1 MRLVKNL
8 SIIREQASNL
18 WYSEDEIEFF
28 KASFFGRVREVRSQL
43 RQNSALIDEG
53 CITINAAAILGLEKH
68 LTHELTAEYMKRR
81 DALQWAVA
89 AEHRQHHAMLIPRAT
104 ATARLATVSAQHS
117 QWARERARAAAVFLE
132 QDVMQDMKDMNLQA
146 KTPLRCSMPRL
157 NEAGAVEEGALHP
170 CQRRWEVDAAGGDI
184 TSNDDGAVPL
194 GLGAQLQLLET
205 KCKQCI
211 S

>member
-68 LTHELTAEYMKRR
+68 LSSELTAEYTKRR
-81 DALQWAVA
+81 DALHKAVL
-89 AEHRQHHAMLIPRAT
+89 AEHRQQRAMLIPH

-117 QWARERARAAAVFLE
+117 RWARERARAAAVFLE
-132 QDVMQDMKDMNLQA
+132 QDVMQEMKEMNLQVT
-146 KTPLRCSMPRL
+146 TPLRCSMPHL
-157 NEAGAVEEGALHP
+157 NEAGAAGGGHFP
-170 CQRRWEVDAAGGDI
+170 RRRRRWG
-184 TSNDDGAVPL
+184 S
-194 GLGAQLQLLET
+194 
-205 KCKQCI
+205 I

>member
-1 MRLVKNL
+1 MRF
-8 SIIREQASNL
+8 SR
-18 WYSEDEIEFF
+18 
-28 KASFFGRVREVRSQL
+28 RVYEVRSQL
-43 RQNSALIDEG
+43 QQNIALLDG
-53 CITINAAAILGLEKH
+53 GGVTINVAAILGLEKH

-89 AEHRQHHAMLIPRAT
+89 AEHRHHAMLIPRAT

-170 CQRRWEVDAAGGDI
+170 CQRRWEVDAAGR
-184 TSNDDGAVPL
+184 TS
-194 GLGAQLQLLET
+194 
-205 KCKQCI
+205 
-211 S
+211 